1 MFSRNFPPLFFKK
14 KKKFFWISYFS
25 EYYIIELNFERDRM
39 QLSQQEYN
47 PTFMVENI
55 YNNV

>member
-1 MFSRNFPPLFFKK
+1 
-14 KKKFFWISYFS
+14 
-25 EYYIIELNFERDRM
+25 M

-55 YNNV
+55 YNKCVGEENTRNAEHSKQTAAFFIWNLFGCDASE